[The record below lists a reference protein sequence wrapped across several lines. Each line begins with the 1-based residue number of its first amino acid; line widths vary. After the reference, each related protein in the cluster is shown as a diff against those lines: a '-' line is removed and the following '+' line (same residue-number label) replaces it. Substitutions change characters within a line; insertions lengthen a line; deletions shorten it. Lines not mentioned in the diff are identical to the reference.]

1 MTQIEL
7 AQMAARG
14 IAETGIEGWYGS
26 VASSTAGDWPSLG
39 ISQWEG
45 IRADALLR
53 SIPGGDAYRGLSY
66 TDLTRSGKFHA
77 LSALLDSDA
86 GRRAQIARLAADCEE
101 YIAALCQIQPLG
113 RPRCMI
119 YAAMWCPTSLYTV
132 VTFLKNREHR
142 INLSDL
148 ETLHRLFQEDYAHA
162 AGVAIYA
169 PGYRNRADKTYD
181 YVVKIRN

>member
-1 MTQIEL
+1 MTQIEM

-26 VASSTAGDWPSLG
+26 VARSTAGDWPSLG
-39 ISQWEG
+39 ISQWED
-45 IRADALLR
+45 IRAEALLR

-66 TDLTRSGKFHA
+66 TDLTRSGKSRA

-86 GRRAQIARLAADCEE
+86 GRRAQLARLAGDCEE
-101 YIAALCQIQPLG
+101 YVAALSQITTLG
-113 RPRCMI
+113 QPRCTV

-142 INLSDL
+142 TDLSDL
-148 ETLHRLFQEDYAHA
+148 ESLHRLFREEYARA
-162 AGVAIYA
+162 AGVEMYA
-169 PGYRNRADKTYD
+169 PGYRNRAEKTYD
-181 YVVKIRN
+181 YVRQLRI